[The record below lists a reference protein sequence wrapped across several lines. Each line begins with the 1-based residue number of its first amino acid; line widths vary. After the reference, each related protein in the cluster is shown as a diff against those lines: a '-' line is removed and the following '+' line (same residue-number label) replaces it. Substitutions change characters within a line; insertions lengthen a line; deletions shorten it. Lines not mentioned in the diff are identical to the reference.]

1 MRLGCCAARCE
12 TGTAAAR
19 CVWDAAL
26 LDENKKKMVQML
38 KWEGLLDVKKRY
50 SNSDFAA
57 RTLILLQD
65 ALHLAVTSRSLS
77 AAI

>member
-26 LDENKKKMVQML
+26 LDENKKKNGTDAEM
-38 KWEGLLDVKKRY
+38 GGAASKK
-50 SNSDFAA
+50 
-57 RTLILLQD
+57 TIL
-65 ALHLAVTSRSLS
+65 
-77 AAI
+77 